1 MIKHQCGETEP
12 MISGYL
18 DGELTQGDRQKVEL
32 ILDECQ
38 TCQQN
43 LKEMK
48 QFRQHVGGITYTKMT
63 ESEKNRMSSEVTGS
77 VGAGVGQLL
86 VLGGFVVL
94 YGSGI
99 FYLLRDLI
107 QNGEAPLFIRIG
119 LPALFLG
126 LGVLFFT
133 VLLQRIRASKTDRY
147 KNVRL

>member
-1 MIKHQCGETEP
+1 

-32 ILDECQ
+32 ILDDCQ
-38 TCQQN
+38 TCQEN

-48 QFRQHVGGITYTKMT
+48 QLRQHVGGITYTKMT
-63 ESEKNRMSSEVTGS
+63 ESEKNRMSGEVTGS
-77 VGAGVGQLL
+77 VGASVGQILI
-86 VLGGFVVL
+86 LGGFVVL
-94 YGSGI
+94 YGRGI

-107 QNGEAPLFIRIG
+107 ENGDAPAFIRIG
-119 LPALFLG
+119 VPALFLG

-133 VLLQRIRASKTDRY
+133 VLFQRIRASKTDRY